1 MSNLLAIAI
10 ADYGCSLVIGAIFGV
25 LQWLRAKR
33 PPYGVVI
40 YKKMIQAPLA
50 SAHALAWHVYR
61 QHTTSPCL
69 LVYQAPIGAR
79 DSALFAGL
87 QQLLLKG
94 RSGMS

>member
-1 MSNLLAIAI
+1 MH
-10 ADYGCSLVIGAIFGV
+10 GAPAGRGAYAGLFGV

-33 PPYGVVI
+33 PPFGFRFF
-40 YKKMIQAPLA
+40 KKMIQAPLA

-69 LVYQAPIGAR
+69 LVFQAPIGAR
-79 DSALFAGL
+79 DSALFARL

-94 RSGMS
+94 RSGM